1 MNDTSMN
8 EANKISA
15 ETKLYGFIAEKAQ
28 SNRYS
33 VLLNKLFKANGDDA
47 MIIPMN
53 IREDDLYFTVS
64 GLRNSQLKGAA
75 FGEEYRH
82 DLLDLLEGK
91 SEEVLACGFCDLL
104 HIRDEK
110 LYGEI
115 TIGRAIAA
123 LLLERGIKV
132 LSILG
137 SGALAKS
144 ILMHLKE
151 SSVEKVILYNDRI
164 ESCMELMQ
172 SVEEY
177 IAGIEIDIER
187 VIDGEITDLSQSDAA
202 FNASTLQNGGELS
215 IDSAPLMID
224 LCTHTSLFKAAAT
237 EEYIG
242 YDMVLPYLTQ
252 TAYTIWSKQ

>member
-1 MNDTSMN
+1 MNDISMN
-8 EANKISA
+8 EANQIGVQ
-15 ETKLYGFIAEKAQ
+15 TRLYGFIAEKAQ
-28 SNRYS
+28 PNRFS
-33 VLLNKLFKANGDDA
+33 VVLNKLFRSNGDDA

-82 DLLDLLEGK
+82 DVLDLLEGK
-91 SEEVLACGFCDLL
+91 SEEVLACGFCDIL

-110 LYGEI
+110 LYGDI
-115 TIGRAIAA
+115 AIGRAIVS
-123 LLLERGIKV
+123 LLHERGIKV

-151 SSVEKVILYNDRI
+151 SDVEKVILYNDRI

-172 SVEEY
+172 SVENET
-177 IAGIEIDIER
+177 AGIEIDIER
-187 VIDGEITDLSQSDAA
+187 VIDGKTTDLSRSDAA
-202 FNASTLQNGGELS
+202 FNASILQNGGEIT

-224 LCTHTSLFKAAAT
+224 LNTHTSLFKAAAKG
-237 EEYIG
+237 EYMG
-242 YDMVLPYLTQ
+242 YDMLLPYLTR
-252 TAYTIWSKQ
+252 TAYTIWSEI